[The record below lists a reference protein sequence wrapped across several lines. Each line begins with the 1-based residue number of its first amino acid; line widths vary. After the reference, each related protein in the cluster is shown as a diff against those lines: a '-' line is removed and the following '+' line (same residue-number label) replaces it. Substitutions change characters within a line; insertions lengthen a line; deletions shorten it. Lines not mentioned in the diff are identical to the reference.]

1 MIKIMI
7 VDDQKIL
14 IDSLKILLE
23 QEPNFTVVGSAE
35 NGIDAFEV
43 CKNCMPDVILMDIS
57 MPLSDGIEGTKL
69 IKEAYKDIKV
79 VILSTYNDVEKVRKA
94 LAYGADGYLQK
105 DVRSNE
111 LINAIK
117 SVVSGISIIDKNTLN
132 TVSRE
137 LNSVYSD
144 ATESSID
151 VEFPLSDKEKEFLKI
166 LATGKINKEIAA
178 HFNISESSVKNTL
191 SKLLKKSNMDN
202 RIQLVLFATKNK
214 LI

>member
-1 MIKIMI
+1 MI